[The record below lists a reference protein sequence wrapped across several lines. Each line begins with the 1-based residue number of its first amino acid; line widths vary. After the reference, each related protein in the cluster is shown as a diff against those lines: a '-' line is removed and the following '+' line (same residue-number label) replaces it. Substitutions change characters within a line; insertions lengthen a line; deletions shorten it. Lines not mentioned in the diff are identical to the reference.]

1 MLITCP
7 DCASQYEVELESL
20 GPDGRMVRCAECGAK
35 WRVMPE
41 TDLAEE
47 EDVEPEKVEQV
58 AAFDWDDA
66 EYEEDDEDEDEED
79 VPEPVAAAPA
89 PPSPKKRLKFRI
101 PTIRIG
107 KPRMA
112 TAATIAGFALAIAL
126 IAGRDRVASV
136 FPDLAS
142 LYALAGIPVNL
153 RGLDFQDVE
162 TSETIENGVPVLAV
176 TGSIENVSKE
186 TVEVPRVRLA
196 VRAPNGREIYVWT
209 AMPSK
214 PQLAAGDVL
223 PFTAQ
228 LASPPAGG
236 RDVSVRFLNARDAQ
250 FNASAQVTQ

>member
-7 DCASQYEVELESL
+7 DCVSQYEVELEAL
-20 GPDGRMVRCAECGAK
+20 GPEGRMVRCAECGAK
-35 WRVMPE
+35 WRVMPKN
-41 TDLAEE
+41 E
-47 EDVEPEKVEQV
+47 EDGEPEEVEPV

-66 EYEEDDEDEDEED
+66 EYEEEGEDEDDEED
-79 VPEPVAAAPA
+79 VPEPVAAALS
-89 PPSPKKRLKFRI
+89 PPPPKKKPRRRL
-101 PTIRIG
+101 PTIRFG

-112 TAATIAGFALAIAL
+112 TAAAVVGLALAIAL
-126 IAGRDRVASV
+126 VAGRDKAASV

-142 LYALAGIPVNL
+142 LYELAGIPVNL
-153 RGLDFQDVE
+153 RGLDFHDVE
-162 TSETIENGVPVLAV
+162 TSETIESGVPVLVV
-176 TGSIENVSKE
+176 TGSIENVSNK

-196 VRAPNGREIYVWT
+196 VRATNGREIYVWT